1 VGVACL
7 KSAHKIWVAFTVN
20 PKQTPP
26 LCAIE
31 LFNRVCFVRIEELE
45 HLVCSVN
52 VLDNLVLSEDRK
64 VEHRYVIDYT
74 LDGQQES
81 LEVIIDSEMLTPEE
95 AQKRVKE
102 AAKPYGKSNVE
113 NIKIV
118 TVHSAEVI
126 NTDPQTS
133 ASE

>member
-1 VGVACL
+1 M
-7 KSAHKIWVAFTVN
+7 
-20 PKQTPP
+20 
-26 LCAIE
+26 
-31 LFNRVCFVRIEELE
+31 
-45 HLVCSVN
+45 
-52 VLDNLVLSEDRK
+52 
-64 VEHRYVIDYT
+64 EHRYVIDYT

-81 LEVIIDSEMLTPEE
+81 LEVITDSEMLTSEE

>member
-1 VGVACL
+1 M
-7 KSAHKIWVAFTVN
+7 
-20 PKQTPP
+20 
-26 LCAIE
+26 
-31 LFNRVCFVRIEELE
+31 
-45 HLVCSVN
+45 
-52 VLDNLVLSEDRK
+52 
-64 VEHRYVIDYT
+64 EHRYVIDYT

>member
-1 VGVACL
+1 
-7 KSAHKIWVAFTVN
+7 
-20 PKQTPP
+20 
-26 LCAIE
+26 
-31 LFNRVCFVRIEELE
+31 
-45 HLVCSVN
+45 
-52 VLDNLVLSEDRK
+52 

-81 LEVIIDSEMLTPEE
+81 LEVITDSETLTPED
-95 AQKRVKE
+95 AQKRVKA
-102 AAKPYGKSNVE
+102 AAKPYGKTNIT

-118 TVHSAEVI
+118 EAHSAEVI